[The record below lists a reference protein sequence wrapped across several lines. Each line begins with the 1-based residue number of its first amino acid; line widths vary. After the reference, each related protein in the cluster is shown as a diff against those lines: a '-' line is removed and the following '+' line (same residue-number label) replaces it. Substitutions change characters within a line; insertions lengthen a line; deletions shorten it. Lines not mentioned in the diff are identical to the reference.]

1 MPADAAPI
9 EPNTDALELKAKLI
23 GSNADIMTRLSSLEL
38 FSIKETENGVT
49 LLRVESR
56 DIQKRPFIFMLI
68 TLGRDTARVE
78 YTIAPDTSPKLRR
91 LSVIKTLLST
101 LSLISDLY
109 SVDNRELFQHTDSAI
124 DNLLDSLSQNYSTLF
139 NNYDALFNEYR
150 EIKRLNIELSASNK
164 NLAVQASQFSEENAR
179 LQTRLKELETYSDDA
194 LMAMIEEWIESHGD
208 TIDINEF
215 ANNYKTVPARA
226 EQILNKMV
234 SLGYIEIKS

>member
-1 MPADAAPI
+1 MPAEAAPI
-9 EPNTDALELKAKLI
+9 EPNTDVLEVKAKLV
-23 GSNADIMTRLSSLEL
+23 GSYSDVISRLSSLEF
-38 FSIKETENGVT
+38 FSIKETDNGVT

-68 TLGRDTARVE
+68 TLGKETAKVE

-101 LSLISDLY
+101 LSLISDIY
-109 SVDNRELFQHTDSAI
+109 TADNRELFQHTDSAI
-124 DNLLDSLSQNYSTLF
+124 DNLLDSLSQSYSTLF

-150 EIKRLNIELSASNK
+150 EIKRLNIELTASNK
-164 NLAVQASQFSEENAR
+164 NLAVQASQISEENKQ

-194 LMAMIEEWIESHGD
+194 LMAMVEDWIESHGN

-234 SLGYIEIKS
+234 SMGYIEIKS